1 MAGDGTGAVV
11 VIGGTRGLGLE
22 LARHY
27 ASTGRPVWLTGR
39 DAAAAAKVAA
49 EIPGC
54 TGIGLELA
62 EPHTIAAAL
71 ADVGPVDFLVLAAI
85 DRDVNSITGY
95 DIDKAVHLVTLKLV
109 GYTEVVHTLLPRIDR
124 EQGAILLFG
133 GQAKDIPYPGSTTV
147 TTVNGGVA
155 TLVHTLAVELK
166 PLRANAIHPGIVV
179 DSPYWAGN
187 DAVVTATEARTPT
200 GRGVTMADIVDACRF
215 LLENRSVNGI
225 NLPVDGGRL
234 LG

>member
-1 MAGDGTGAVV
+1 MAGDGAVV
-11 VIGGTRGLGLE
+11 VVGGTRGIGLE

-39 DAAAAAKVAA
+39 DGASAAKVAA
-49 EIPGC
+49 DIPGC
-54 TGIGLELA
+54 RGVGLELA
-62 EPHTIAAAL
+62 QPHTVAAAL
-71 ADVGPVDFLVLAAI
+71 TDVGPVDYLVLAAI
-85 DRDVNSITGY
+85 DRDANSTTDY
-95 DIDKAVHLVTLKLV
+95 DIDKALYLVTMKLV
-109 GYTEVVHTLLPRIDR
+109 GYTEVVHALLPRIDR

-147 TTVNGGVA
+147 STVNGGVA

-166 PLRANAIHPGIVV
+166 PLRINAIHPGIVV

-187 DAVVTATEARTPT
+187 DAVVAATEARTPT

-215 LLENRSVNGI
+215 LLENPSVNGV
-225 NLPVDGGRL
+225 NLPLDGGRL